1 VSDLFAYISVFW
13 FLGVVFF
20 GPELQGKISGAKL
33 ARWGLFLAAIGV
45 LCIPFIEHLFWFWF
59 LVPIII
65 VSASLVWS
73 NVEQVGYFGFFK
85 EIRQK
90 VLSLVLTLFSLAL
103 TLAPIL
109 GGLIVGLRTTYGLY
123 LVSLLFFAAGC
134 LIVFYKEKA
143 LRSKGS

>member
-1 VSDLFAYISVFW
+1 
-13 FLGVVFF
+13 
-20 GPELQGKISGAKL
+20 
-33 ARWGLFLAAIGV
+33 
-45 LCIPFIEHLFWFWF
+45 
-59 LVPIII
+59 
-65 VSASLVWS
+65 
-73 NVEQVGYFGFFK
+73 VEQVGYFGFFK